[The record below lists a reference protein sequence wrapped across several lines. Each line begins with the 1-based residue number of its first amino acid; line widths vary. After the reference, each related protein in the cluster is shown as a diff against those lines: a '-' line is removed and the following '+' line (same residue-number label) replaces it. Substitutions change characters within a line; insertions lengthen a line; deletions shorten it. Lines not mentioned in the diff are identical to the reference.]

1 MMRRISNLKYK
12 KFLLFLILVISILSV
27 VGLSYAYWYFGGTQ
41 KDFNS
46 LGVKCFEISLKEES
60 AAITLNDIMPVTDEE
75 GLKNI
80 GYTFTI
86 KNTCNTYAA
95 YQVNLEEIVPEA
107 KRLSSE
113 YVKVSINDGTP
124 NVLGSLPEAIVTLK
138 EADKSH
144 TLTKGSLAPEEE
156 KTYTLKMWMDYET
169 PAIDEVMNATFLSKV
184 VIEAGYIKEEAIA
197 NEIEISVESQT
208 KEINGEEEKFIIEGR
223 SEKYKIIE
231 YSEDNTHWTTIINP
245 EKTFTLEKT
254 YEKEG
259 KYTFYIKDEM
269 GNSKEIEIE
278 TSKLDQTPPRISIEI
293 IDKQESIDIKIT
305 LTDEKSKNISY
316 AITTEKTEPSKWER
330 YEGEI
335 TYTITANET
344 YYIWYKDEY
353 GNQSYEAYSSTTI
366 DKQAPTVR
374 LTNSLREWGS
384 KDEIQIIATDDVI
397 GISGI
402 SISKEA
408 GKYNWEVVENTKYYE
423 TSKEIEENGTYYVA
437 VKDAYNHIREES
449 IVIDKI
455 DKVNPQIENI
465 SVTETWGKEN
475 TITGMIKDG
484 ESGLAGYQWTR
495 EEREPTEYIAVT
507 GESYRI
513 EYEAKENGTY
523 YLWVKDKTNNI
534 YHTSIEV
541 SKVDNTPPVI
551 TKIDTYYQILG
562 NVDYKA
568 TGYQSDAGLNGTWHT
583 TSGDPII
590 SFGDVSKY
598 KNIRGAYLELE
609 SPLANNALVQIFYA
623 EDGDNYSEEHSVQ
636 KTLKAGEKSL
646 YFTLPTKNYKSIRFD
661 IGTSTGLSYKIV
673 YMALLADNATFTNGY
688 VLNKVYTTEQES
700 GLKEY
705 YYSYDQKTWYNDFEF
720 SMESDGIKKR
730 FLAERD
736 QNIYFKAIDNAGN
749 ESNISSVNVKIDTTA
764 PNISKVDSYYQILGN
779 ISHTIYGYQNDA
791 GLNGTW
797 HTISG
802 DPNITFGNVSGY
814 TNIKGAYIELES
826 PLANDTL
833 IQIFYAEA
841 GENFNETNSVKQ
853 TLKAGEKSLYFTL
866 PTKNYKSIRFDIG
879 TSTGLSYKI
888 TYLALLADNGLFTNG
903 FILNKINATDQKSG
917 LDKFYYSY
925 DQKTWYDDFEF
936 NIEKDGIKKRF
947 ASERNQSIY
956 FMVKDKAGN
965 KSNIASVNVKI
976 DTSAPTVSWQ
986 VASSVSGTNSWYKSL
1001 SLRFNGTDSSSG
1013 ISSAKYCITTGSS
1026 CTPNTGAT
1034 ISNNQFTVNL
1044 GSNVNAQKV
1053 CATYTDKVGNVSNVT
1068 CSTAYKVDSNLPSIS
1083 FSVASS
1089 TAGNNGWYKTLTMR
1103 GNLSDSHS
1111 GIASAKYCVTTG
1123 SSCTPN
1129 TNASVS
1135 NNSFTVQFGTNSAA
1149 QKICGNVTDKAGQT
1163 SSTVCSGNYSVD
1175 TANPSASISAS
1186 QSGNSVSVN
1195 AYGSS
1200 DSGSGIAT
1208 YYYRNGN
1215 GQWYSSSASGFTFSN
1230 LADGTY
1236 TFSLYVVDKAGRTSS
1251 TVSIN
1256 VTVVNTLYLFNN
1268 GSFYGSYNT
1277 WAGKSD
1283 GRNYFTIG
1291 STINHNDNSTTR
1303 YGNSLIGFSQ
1313 AINMGKYKTL
1323 SIQFTVNSISNVSSA
1338 HPAIIQAYVVPS
1350 GSYRISATA
1359 DSLRNNSNVVSNRY
1373 DVTTTG
1379 NYTLNVNV
1387 SNISGNY
1394 NVIVQAESHQYKNN
1408 LFNVDIRQVYLSP

>member
-1 MMRRISNLKYK
+1 MMGRISNLKYK

-75 GLKNI
+75 GLKNT

-95 YQVNLEEIVPEA
+95 YQVNLEEIVPEV

-113 YVKVSINDGTP
+113 YVKVSLNDGTP
-124 NVLGSLPEAIVTLK
+124 NVLGSLPEATVTLK
-138 EADKSH
+138 EADQSH
-144 TLTKGSLAPEEE
+144 TLTKGSLAPEEA

-169 PAIDEVMNATFLSKV
+169 PAIEEVMNATFLSKV

-208 KEINGEEEKFIIEGR
+208 KEVNGKEEKFIIEGR

-423 TSKEIEENGTYYVA
+423 TSKEIEENGTYY
-437 VKDAYNHIREES
+437 
-449 IVIDKI
+449 
-455 DKVNPQIENI
+455 
-465 SVTETWGKEN
+465 
-475 TITGMIKDG
+475 
-484 ESGLAGYQWTR
+484 
-495 EEREPTEYIAVT
+495 
-507 GESYRI
+507 
-513 EYEAKENGTY
+513 
-523 YLWVKDKTNNI
+523 LWVKDKTNNI

-590 SFGDVSKY
+590 SFDDVSKY

-609 SPLANNALVQIFYA
+609 SPLANDALIQIFYA

-705 YYSYDQKTWYNDFEF
+705 YYSCDQKTWYNDFEF

-779 ISHTIYGYQNDA
+779 IPHTIYGYQNDA

-802 DPNITFGNVSGY
+802 DPNITFSDVSRY

-826 PLANDTL
+826 PLANDAL
-833 IQIFYAEA
+833 IQIFYAED
-841 GENFNETNSVKQ
+841 GDNYSEEHSVQK

-947 ASERNQSIY
+947 AAERNQSIY

-1044 GSNVNAQKV
+1044 GSNANAQKV
-1053 CATYTDKVGNVSNVT
+1053 CATYTDKVGNVSNVA

-1089 TAGNNGWYKTLTMR
+1089 TAGNNGWYKALSMK

-1111 GIASAKYCVTTG
+1111 GIASAKYW
-1123 SSCTPN
+1123 
-1129 TNASVS
+1129 
-1135 NNSFTVQFGTNSAA
+1135 F
-1149 QKICGNVTDKAGQT
+1149 
-1163 SSTVCSGNYSVD
+1163 
-1175 TANPSASISAS
+1175 
-1186 QSGNSVSVN
+1186 
-1195 AYGSS
+1195 
-1200 DSGSGIAT
+1200 
-1208 YYYRNGN
+1208 
-1215 GQWYSSSASGFTFSN
+1215 FSK
-1230 LADGTY
+1230 L
-1236 TFSLYVVDKAGRTSS
+1236 VE
-1251 TVSIN
+1251 
-1256 VTVVNTLYLFNN
+1256 
-1268 GSFYGSYNT
+1268 
-1277 WAGKSD
+1277 
-1283 GRNYFTIG
+1283 
-1291 STINHNDNSTTR
+1291 
-1303 YGNSLIGFSQ
+1303 
-1313 AINMGKYKTL
+1313 L
-1323 SIQFTVNSISNVSSA
+1323 S
-1338 HPAIIQAYVVPS
+1338 
-1350 GSYRISATA
+1350 
-1359 DSLRNNSNVVSNRY
+1359 
-1373 DVTTTG
+1373 
-1379 NYTLNVNV
+1379 
-1387 SNISGNY
+1387 
-1394 NVIVQAESHQYKNN
+1394 
-1408 LFNVDIRQVYLSP
+1408 